1 MVFGCGGSVV
11 GFGFGLGFPL
21 GWLGLCRFR
30 RLWLGVR
37 CCFRLRCR
45 FRGRGLLALEFVLEL
60 FVEAEGLLPAFEFV
74 AGLLHLFFFLPPKKK
89 QKSVRHYQKL
99 RCGEAGETKGA
110 GGERG
115 GGGG

>member
-1 MVFGCGGSVV
+1 MVCGCGGSVV

-45 FRGRGLLALEFVLEL
+45 FRGRSLLALEFVLEL
-60 FVEAEGLLPAFEFV
+60 FVETEGLLPAFEFV
-74 AGLLHLFFFLPPKKK
+74 AGAVRIFFVPP
-89 QKSVRHYQKL
+89 H
-99 RCGEAGETKGA
+99 APKGSRRWCA
-110 GGERG
+110 RYPSG
-115 GGGG
+115 